1 LTKEEIEKLKAS
13 HKKQAKEK
21 MKYIKKMYKQLLK
34 HGWTLNQIDEMDIHF
49 YLDLFNETEENETV
63 YIDELRLF

>member
-1 LTKEEIEKLKAS
+1 
-13 HKKQAKEK
+13 